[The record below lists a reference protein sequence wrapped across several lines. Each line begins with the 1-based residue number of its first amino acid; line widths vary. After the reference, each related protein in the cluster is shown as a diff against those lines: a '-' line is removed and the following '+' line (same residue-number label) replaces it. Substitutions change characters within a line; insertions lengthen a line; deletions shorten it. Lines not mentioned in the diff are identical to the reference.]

1 MALSFHR
8 RRYHLLWSDS
18 QFLDLLSS
26 DCDIPTFLCLGRSFC
41 EKDPSSLR
49 MTHFNMTLAAWHG
62 PFKVNAC
69 ACRIF
74 HLGLFKNHSFSS
86 PTKERKGACLW
97 KSHQR
102 CSGSYT
108 TVRRSERI
116 FWDRIGEVAPVALL
130 FSRASDSDARHS
142 LLQVMTCKGRRDT
155 IQAPPL
161 HTQEQVFT
169 DAQSTFQSDSRVEL
183 GLKYNWMPHAFGHI
197 SSISCSLM
205 HRRCGTEAIHIC
217 TVHVGAT
224 VFFEVKNKENQAKWP
239 QETSER
245 FLCFTLRIPRLCALH
260 PPLGLRSH
268 FQLVKTPQDLLRMKW
283 IKAHGDL
290 GKR

>member
-1 MALSFHR
+1 
-8 RRYHLLWSDS
+8 
-18 QFLDLLSS
+18 
-26 DCDIPTFLCLGRSFC
+26 
-41 EKDPSSLR
+41 
-49 MTHFNMTLAAWHG
+49 
-62 PFKVNAC
+62 
-69 ACRIF
+69 
-74 HLGLFKNHSFSS
+74 
-86 PTKERKGACLW
+86 
-97 KSHQR
+97 
-102 CSGSYT
+102 
-108 TVRRSERI
+108 
-116 FWDRIGEVAPVALL
+116 
-130 FSRASDSDARHS
+130 
-142 LLQVMTCKGRRDT
+142 MTCKGRRDT

-169 DAQSTFQSDSRVEL
+169 DARSTFQSDPRVEL
-183 GLKYNWMPHAFGHI
+183 GLKYNWMPHTFGHI

-245 FLCFTLRIPRLCALH
+245 FLCFTLRIPTLCALH

-268 FQLVKTPQDLLRMKW
+268 FQLVKTPQDFLRMKW

-290 GKR
+290 RKRYRPLSTRSSSSSLGANSVPSPWTTGAPGKVGRKMLIVSPHPDLGPYSYWSLMCGNARLPSFVSLGEDNE